1 VTVYLRG
8 VRQFTEHLA
17 VHHPRVSPETVARR
31 HVEDLLAEL
40 GRTGKAAATRRVR
53 LNAEVILPLD
63 AGRARHSADCR
74 PHRAGVRAPD
84 VPLPPVRVVTDDHLR
99 AVLATCTGGDFASL
113 CDAAILRVLIAC
125 GLASALALFSR
136 SPFDFERWAVSF
148 VNGQPNQKQV
158 GDKGID
164 GVARFATNGRGGIG
178 RALISVKGG
187 RQLNP
192 SMVRDLGGTVTTQ
205 QAEMGILI
213 TNGPPTR
220 GMIDGSSQ
228 KRV

>member
-1 VTVYLRG
+1 MG
-8 VRQFTEHLA
+8 I
-17 VHHPRVSPETVARR
+17 PRDR
-31 HVEDLLAEL
+31 
-40 GRTGKAAATRRVR
+40 
-53 LNAEVILPLD
+53 
-63 AGRARHSADCR
+63 
-74 PHRAGVRAPD
+74 
-84 VPLPPVRVVTDDHLR
+84 
-99 AVLATCTGGDFASL
+99 
-113 CDAAILRVLIAC
+113 
-125 GLASALALFSR
+125 ASALALFSR

-187 RQLNP
+187 RQLKP

-205 QAEMGILI
+205 KAEMGILI

-220 GMIDGSSQ
+220 GMIDEANHAGTYQHPHYAESFPRIQMVTVDELLSG
-228 KRV
+228 KRPKTPPTMLPYIQALRAKKPADQASLFDSN